1 MYSKNEGRMNVIGL
15 VSVYDLLGLID
26 ILDVEFIVDC
36 GKVGKGD
43 DVKIY
48 PAIKPIS
55 YKLLN
60 GSDIHVSFGIDYGYE
75 ERCTDLVYPRRV
87 IPFFSVKHKWDEK
100 KNEAKVS
107 CLSLYIRNMRR
118 LTIRISDNSKYGI
131 KHSTVL
137 KPCRDFPLDVWVQFI
152 DLYRDAIIR
161 KLKKDKW
168 LMPVSEYEDIA
179 FNRWWAYDDEVVFD
193 DADVRSYVKKLGS
206 NKPSCM
212 GWLD

>member
-1 MYSKNEGRMNVIGL
+1 MYSKNEGKMNVIGL

-48 PAIKPIS
+48 PAIKPVN

-60 GSDIHVSFGIDYGYE
+60 GSEIHVSFGIDYGYE

-87 IPFFSVKHKWDEK
+87 IPFFSVKHKWNEK

-107 CLSLYIRNMRR
+107 CLSLYIRNLKR
-118 LTIRISDNSKYGI
+118 LTIRISDNSEDGI

-152 DLYRDAIIR
+152 ELYQNAISR
-161 KLKKDKW
+161 KLKKTER
-168 LMPVSEYEDIA
+168 LISVYEYEDTA
-179 FNRWWAYDDEVVFD
+179 SYRWRDYEDEAVFD
-193 DADVRSYVKKLGS
+193 ADDISYVKKLGS
-206 NKPSCM
+206 NKPSNI